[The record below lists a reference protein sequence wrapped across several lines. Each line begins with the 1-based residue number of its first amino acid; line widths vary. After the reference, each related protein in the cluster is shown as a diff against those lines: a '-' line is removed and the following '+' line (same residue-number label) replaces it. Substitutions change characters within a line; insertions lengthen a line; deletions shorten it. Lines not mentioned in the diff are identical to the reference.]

1 MNPILAHYVRSL
13 PTGSHTFGFRWRI
26 PRLRAGASRSSAL
39 AHPAA
44 PRWRIPQLRAGA
56 SPRLH
61 AGATRF
67 LTFAWSSQQ
76 PAASVSGPFA
86 RLVMN

>member
-1 MNPILAHYVRSL
+1 MNPILAHYARSL

-26 PRLRAGASRSSAL
+26 PR
-39 AHPAA
+39 
-44 PRWRIPQLRAGA
+44 LRAGA